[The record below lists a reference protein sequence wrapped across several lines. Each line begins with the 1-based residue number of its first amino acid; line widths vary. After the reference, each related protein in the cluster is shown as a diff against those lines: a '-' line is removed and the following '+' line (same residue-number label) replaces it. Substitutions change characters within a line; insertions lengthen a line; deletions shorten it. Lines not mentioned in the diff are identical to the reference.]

1 MTRQSK
7 KKRDLQEIMKEAD
20 HFRQII
26 KRAYD
31 VGVINGMEKTQIE
44 EEIDEFKQKFTEW
57 TNESYDAFWKNEI
70 DQSTLEDWVS
80 RPKLF
85 LHGLQLEYLKLMG
98 GDKDKWM
105 QDSSLQFLLT
115 LFKPETLQHV

>member
-70 DQSTLEDWVS
+70 DQSTLENWVS

-85 LHGLQLEYLKLMG
+85 LRGLQLEYLKLMG

>member
-31 VGVINGMEKTQIE
+31 VGVINGMEETQIE
-44 EEIDEFKQKFTEW
+44 EEIDEFKQKFNQEK
-57 TNESYDAFWKNEI
+57 S
-70 DQSTLEDWVS
+70 
-80 RPKLF
+80 KLKMAC
-85 LHGLQLEYLKLMG
+85 G
-98 GDKDKWM
+98 
-105 QDSSLQFLLT
+105 
-115 LFKPETLQHV
+115 